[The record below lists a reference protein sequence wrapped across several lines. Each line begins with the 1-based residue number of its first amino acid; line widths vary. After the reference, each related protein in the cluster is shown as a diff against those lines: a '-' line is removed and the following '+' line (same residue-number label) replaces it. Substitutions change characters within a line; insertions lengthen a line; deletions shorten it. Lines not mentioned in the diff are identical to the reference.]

1 MLIISKLNEYT
12 ASSPTSIALGRFDG
26 MHIGHQ
32 KVIKAAVEYEH
43 ALPAVFTFEQSPH
56 GVLTGEMV
64 YSLQTLSGRRKSIEQ
79 LGVQLYICPNFNEV
93 RDMLPEEFVLMLKE
107 KLNVRHISCGFNF
120 TFGKYGKG
128 NAAVLKEICAKYDI
142 ALTVC
147 APIESNGEPV
157 SSSAVRQYIENG
169 DMQRASEL
177 LGYRFYMDFPVLS
190 GDKRG
195 RTLDFPTINQ
205 KIPHTFIHPKY
216 GVYETKTLVNGKWY
230 KSVSNVGVRPTVGS
244 DYPRVETFILGFSGD
259 LYGEAV
265 KVEFYKYMRP
275 EQHFDNLDGLQSAI
289 ANDANTALTDI
300 Y

>member
-1 MLIISKLNEYT
+1 MLIISKLDEFT
-12 ASSPTSIALGRFDG
+12 ASSPTSVALGRFDG
-26 MHIGHQ
+26 VHLAHK
-32 KVIKAAVEYEH
+32 KVIEAAVGFEH
-43 ALPAVFTFEQSPH
+43 TLPTVFTFEQSPH
-56 GVLTGEMV
+56 GVLTGDMV
-64 YSLQTLSGRRKSIEQ
+64 YSLQTLKQRRDMIES
-79 LGVQLYICPNFNEV
+79 LGVQLYVCPNFNDV

-107 KLNVRHISCGFNF
+107 RLNVKHISCGFNF

-142 ALTVC
+142 ALSVA

-157 SSSAVRQYIENG
+157 SSSAIRRFIENG
-169 DMQRASEL
+169 DMQQASDM
-177 LGYRFYMDFPVLS
+177 LGYRFYIDFPVLS

-216 GVYETKTLVNGKWY
+216 GVYATKTLVGGKWY

-244 DYPRVETFILGFSGD
+244 DYPRCETFILGYSGD
-259 LYGEAV
+259 LYGDSV
-265 KVEFYKYMRP
+265 KVEFYRFLRP
-275 EQHFDNLDGLQSAI
+275 EQTFSDLNELQAAI
-289 ANDANTALTDI
+289 ANDANTALTEI